1 VNTGK
6 EFIYKDLTGGIIE
19 SACEVHNTLGC
30 GLLEKVYENALVREL
45 RLRKKQVSAQK
56 EFKVIY
62 KGEEVGAYY
71 ADLVIEEKVIV
82 EVKSVEKIDNVHRAQ
97 LLNYLRISG
106 IRVGLIINFARPK
119 LEYERLIV

>member
-1 VNTGK
+1 MNTDK
-6 EFIYKDLTGGIIE
+6 EFIYKDLTGEIIE

-45 RLRKKQVSAQK
+45 RLRKKHVSVQK
-56 EFKVIY
+56 ECKVIY
-62 KGEEVGAYY
+62 KGDEVGTYY
-71 ADLVIEEKVIV
+71 ADLVIEEKVII
-82 EVKSVEKIDNVHRAQ
+82 EVKSAEKIDNVHRAQ